1 MKLINEIVEA
11 RNFWEAWVSVKRNH
25 GAAGIDK
32 MPTEELD
39 VYLSKHMAEIVS
51 SICDKKYK
59 LSPVRRVYIPKVVVY
74 RQFSLTST

>member
-32 MPTEELD
+32 MPTDEFD
-39 VYLSKHMAEIVS
+39 VYLSAHMDEIVS
-51 SICDKKYK
+51 SICNTNYK
-59 LSPVRRVYIPKVVVY
+59 PSPVRRVYIPNSV
-74 RQFSLTST
+74 